1 MVRSQAPAVSATS
14 ARRTAS
20 WPRSNGVV
28 SRGQGRRGGTAG
40 VVEAIIALLA
50 RLLGGARDQRTA
62 VDQRG
67 AGLARPYGPR
77 YSNCPTRDERP
88 EYSKLMFGSVNLS
101 TVDRRTLAG
110 PV

>member
-20 WPRSNGVV
+20 WPRCNGVV

-62 VDQRG
+62 VDRAWRG
-67 AGLARPYGPR
+67 ARPALRPAILELPDEGRAPGVFEAHVRIRQLEHGGP
-77 YSNCPTRDERP
+77 PHAGRP
-88 EYSKLMFGSVNLS
+88 
-101 TVDRRTLAG
+101 
-110 PV
+110 